1 MSTEMIGKQ
10 IATMR
15 KERGIKQEELANYVM
30 VSPQAVS
37 KWENGGV
44 PDIELLPKI
53 AEFFSVSIDYLFG
66 RTITDYTD
74 LKTALTKKLMDTP
87 ADKKI
92 KETLEY
98 CWIMEKA
105 IMPYAKSND
114 TGDLAEYENDL
125 RKDDQM
131 YSSMLTDNGFTH
143 MGIANRLQYFLVVPD
158 PENCEKAYFDN
169 IDYTAF
175 FKALSDKDVFNA
187 FVMLNKRDYKKGFT
201 KNLFVKVLGVS
212 MEKANEIISILLKY
226 HLVSSTEV
234 ELDDEVQIIYR
245 FSPTPS
251 FPALLIFAREIIE
264 KPNHFAYYCENRK
277 IPYFK

>member
-1 MSTEMIGKQ
+1 
-10 IATMR
+10 
-15 KERGIKQEELANYVM
+15 
-30 VSPQAVS
+30 
-37 KWENGGV
+37 
-44 PDIELLPKI
+44 
-53 AEFFSVSIDYLFG
+53 
-66 RTITDYTD
+66 
-74 LKTALTKKLMDTP
+74 
-87 ADKKI
+87 
-92 KETLEY
+92 
-98 CWIMEKA
+98 
-105 IMPYAKSND
+105 
-114 TGDLAEYENDL
+114 
-125 RKDDQM
+125 
-131 YSSMLTDNGFTH
+131 
-143 MGIANRLQYFLVVPD
+143 LVVPD
-158 PENCEKAYFDN
+158 PENCEKAYFGN

-201 KNLFVKVLGVS
+201 KNLFVKSLGAS

-277 IPYFK
+277 TPYFK